1 MNKYSKEDIIRLA
14 DENDVEF
21 IRMQFTDIFGQ
32 MKNVAITRAQ
42 LEKALNNQIM
52 IDGSSIEGFTRIHES
67 DQYLH
72 PDLDTFVI
80 LPWRP
85 QHERVARLI
94 CDVYNPDGTPF
105 VGDPRHVLKNV
116 LDKAAKLGYTFNVGP
131 ECEFFLFDTD
141 EHGRPTTQTSDEAG
155 YFDLGPLDHGEG
167 TRREICIALEA
178 MALRSKPAT
187 TKSPPASTKLISN
200 MPTPSPPPTTS

>member
-67 DQYLH
+67 HEYLH

-167 TRREICIALEA
+167 TRSASRWKPCAS
-178 MALRSKPAT
+178 RSKPAT

-200 MPTPSPPPTTS
+200 TPTPSPPPTTS